1 MIDLVVKI
9 AREKLGCDFNYN
21 EACKFLKECFS
32 DLDNQSI
39 DDILFG
45 RKTAIATDSGGEL
58 IDVPDNSVLN
68 YIELYTLKLN
78 DIEKYLLNS
87 FEIEHL
93 KRDLNHCFIDF
104 EDILNYYE
112 NREDPFIN
120 SNEIYAWRSAISTY
134 TDNYNTLKCM
144 IDSLRHF
151 NEPELIDTAIEL
163 YSKVERGLLQLK
175 SPIEKLDN
183 VSNDLTEYVSN
194 ELELNKID
202 SIQPSE
208 NYHDAGY
215 ISLNGN
221 YYGLDGKVAN
231 FLHLRIA
238 DLLVKQEKIPYYP
251 NQSDYAIDKAGY
263 IKQHDNKITAYRV
276 FDQKF
281 LTQKQLNTAIKI
293 ISQKWKEII
302 FDFGDG
308 DWTVS
313 IDKVSQLNS
322 DELEF
327 QYKNIWH

>member
-1 MIDLVVKI
+1 M
-9 AREKLGCDFNYN
+9 
-21 EACKFLKECFS
+21 
-32 DLDNQSI
+32 
-39 DDILFG
+39 
-45 RKTAIATDSGGEL
+45 
-58 IDVPDNSVLN
+58 
-68 YIELYTLKLN
+68 N

-87 FEIEHL
+87 LEIKHL
-93 KRDLNHCFIDF
+93 KRELNHCFIDF

-112 NREDPFIN
+112 NGEDPFIN
-120 SNEIYAWRSAISTY
+120 SNEIYAWRSVISTY